1 MRILLDE
8 SLPRRLASALSM
20 HEVQTV
26 VEAGWSGVK
35 NGKLLALA
43 SVQFDAFVTADQ
55 NLQYQQNL
63 SALPVSV
70 VVLVAHNNR
79 LESLLP
85 LVPQLLS
92 CLSALQPK
100 TLVRVGG

>member
-8 SLPRRLASALSM
+8 SLPRRLARALGQ
-20 HEVQTV
+20 HTVCTV

-43 SVQFDAFVTADQ
+43 AKQFDVFITADR

-63 SALPVSV
+63 AALPLAV
-70 VVLVAHNNR
+70 VVLVAHDNR
-79 LESLLP
+79 LPTLLP
-85 LVPQLLS
+85 LVPTLLAQLEKLPPNS
-92 CLSALQPK
+92 L
-100 TLVRVGG
+100 TRVGG